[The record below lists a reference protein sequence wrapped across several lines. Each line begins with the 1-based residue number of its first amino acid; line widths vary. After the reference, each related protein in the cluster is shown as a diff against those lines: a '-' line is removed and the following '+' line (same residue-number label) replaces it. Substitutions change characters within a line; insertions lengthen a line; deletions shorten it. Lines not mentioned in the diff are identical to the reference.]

1 MAKYLV
7 TEIQTWDTGAVQ
19 TPTWAYDDE
28 NSAMAK
34 YHSVL
39 AAAAVS
45 KLPVHA
51 CTLYTAEGFPMRNEC
66 YKHEPQPAPEPTP
79 EPEGE

>member
-7 TEIQTWDTGAVQ
+7 TEIQTWESGAVQ
-19 TPTWAYDDE
+19 NPTWAYDDE
-28 NSAMAK
+28 NAAMAK

-45 KLPVHA
+45 QLPVHA
-51 CTLYTAEGFPMRNEC
+51 CAIFTNEGFPMRNEC
-66 YKHEPQPAPEPTP
+66 YKHTPAPEPTP